1 MVLILRLFTN
11 DSTHGRQMYIVGVL
25 ESIKKTSYVLYR
37 TRVRL
42 VAKDIEV

>member
-25 ESIKKTSYVLYR
+25 ESIKKIYIKHEFDI
-37 TRVRL
+37 
-42 VAKDIEV
+42 AKGMEF